1 MGSGEESFKFKPALI
16 RAFTSILCSSALLWS
31 PLAQAYHLD
40 DHKRI
45 ALESVAE
52 INHCYPGL
60 IDHAHS
66 YILWASDLDEDTNL
80 FRKDFLYSHFFN
92 PFKHL
97 NMWRYDSS
105 VRISRLE
112 SALRKDGAAG
122 NFDGFLVYAHLGHAI
137 HHLQDMT
144 VPAHVVPV
152 EHWLH
157 DGFEVYSFN
166 GNISSGLSCDDLK
179 NARVEPD
186 LNSLLVSVA
195 KKTLSQVAALNVKI
209 LRNGE
214 PEIVSGTS
222 FWQPSTNNDF
232 GHYGVLGNHFGQSSF
247 SANGARYV
255 VPRAQAV
262 YSNFK
267 QQQMKAAVRASVLA
281 LDWYLVTHGATLT
294 QQKLAGLNS
303 LMSTV
308 N

>member
-1 MGSGEESFKFKPALI
+1 MSGERSSKITQPALLLVL
-16 RAFTSILCSSALLWS
+16 ALASGLWWPMSAL
-31 PLAQAYHLD
+31 AYHLD

-52 INHCYPGL
+52 INRCYPGL
-60 IDHAHS
+60 IDHAQS

-157 DGFEVYSFN
+157 DGFEVYAFN
-166 GNISSGLSCDDLK
+166 GDISSGLTCDELK
-179 NARVEPD
+179 KAHVEPD

-214 PEIVSGTS
+214 PEILSGTA
-222 FWQPSTNNDF
+222 FWQQSTNNDF
-232 GHYGVLGNHFGQSSF
+232 GQYGVLGNHFGQDTF
-247 SANGARYV
+247 TVGGVTYT
-255 VPRAQAV
+255 VPHAQAI
-262 YSNFK
+262 YSQFK

-281 LDWYLVTHGATLT
+281 LDWFLITHGANSA
-294 QQKLAGLNS
+294 QPKLARLNS
-303 LMSTV
+303 PKTSV